1 MGDETMSTTNLCN
14 VHRFA
19 FARRRLR
26 HAASLASLLF
36 LTVPGCADSDAASE
50 QTDPYAEESDLS
62 QIVTTVDAGPARDAA
77 AADVDAAVGTA
88 ARPTKLTFKV
98 QTAPFGGRY
107 KPKNIGAIWIE
118 TSTGTFVKTVERWA
132 RIRARFLTRFAASSK
147 NNLVDAVS
155 SATLA
160 NHRVHTVTWNLTDV
174 GRKRVPDGA
183 YRLAIELTDRDGPGA
198 LVYVPFTLGASPV
211 KVTPATT
218 PQFSAMELRVE

>member
-1 MGDETMSTTNLCN
+1 MSTTNFCN
-14 VHRFA
+14 LHRFA

-26 HAASLASLLF
+26 HAASLAGLL
-36 LTVPGCADSDAASE
+36 LLALPGCADPDAASE
-50 QTDPYAEESDLS
+50 QVDPYAEGSDLS
-62 QIVTTVDAGPARDAA
+62 QIATAVDAGLSPDAA
-77 AADVDAAVGTA
+77 SVGADAAVGA
-88 ARPTKLTFKV
+88 SARPTKLTFKV

-107 KPKNIGAIWIE
+107 RPKNVGAIWIE

-174 GRKRVPDGA
+174 ARKRVPDGA

-198 LVYVPFTLGASPV
+198 LLYVPFTLGTSPV